1 MSLYGSRLTTQPT
14 PFCMCEG
21 EYDSTLC
28 TGDLFYVMR
37 IAYIINSLDGY
48 GAGLPIPLII
58 RFMRSTGA
66 DVRVFA
72 FARRDGRME
81 SVLQEAG
88 IPYEVQPKGGIV
100 ASVFWLR
107 RRLAAYQPALL
118 WTSLV
123 HATLYGRG
131 LGAILGLP
139 VVSWQHNMFLKR
151 GNILA
156 LAATRRMTNLW
167 VADSETVATMTRR
180 RFGLRADDIA
190 VWPLF
195 VADPDAPQ
203 ARAAQPGE
211 CFRLGSLGR
220 LHPHKGYDV
229 LIRALAKLN
238 RETPAVSATF
248 KMIIGG
254 EGADRARLEA
264 LARLHNVSNLE
275 FAGYQENP
283 RDFLSTLHGYI
294 QPSRVEGLCIS
305 AHEAM
310 QAGLPA
316 IVSDIG
322 EMPLSVQKDR
332 TGFVVPPEDSEAL
345 AAAIHRLVAE
355 RARAAAMGAAA
366 RAHVNER
373 FSQARFR
380 IAGQEIM
387 RTAYRLARPV
397 STDAASAAV
406 AETWQPA
413 AVMPARD
420 SRNLG

>member
-1 MSLYGSRLTTQPT
+1 VQWGRFS
-14 PFCMCEG
+14 
-21 EYDSTLC
+21 
-28 TGDLFYVMR
+28 VR

-72 FARRDGRME
+72 LARRDGRME
-81 SVLQEAG
+81 PVLQKAG
-88 IPYEVQPKGGIV
+88 IPYDVQPQGGIL
-100 ASVFWLR
+100 ASTVWLR
-107 RRLAAYQPALL
+107 RKLIDYQPALL
-118 WTSLV
+118 WTSLA
-123 HATLYGRG
+123 HATLFGRG
-131 LGAILGLP
+131 LGALLGLP

-151 GNILA
+151 GNVLA
-156 LAATRRMTNLW
+156 LAATRRLTNLW
-167 VADSETVATMTRR
+167 VADSESVAALTRK
-180 RFGLRADDIA
+180 RFGLRASDIA

-195 VADPDAPQ
+195 VADPAAPQ
-203 ARAAQPGE
+203 ARALQPGE
-211 CFRLGSLGR
+211 PFRLGSLGR

-238 RETPAVSATF
+238 REAPALSATF

-264 LARLHNVSNLE
+264 LSRLHNVTNLE

-283 RDFLSTLHGYI
+283 RAFLATLHGYA

-310 QAGLPA
+310 QAGLPT

-322 EMPLSVQKDR
+322 EMPRSVREGK
-332 TGFVVPPEDSEAL
+332 TGFVVPPEDSAAL
-345 AAAIHRLVAE
+345 CAAIRRLVADPVQ
-355 RARAAAMGAAA
+355 AAIMGAAA
-366 RAHVNER
+366 REHVHER
-373 FSQARFR
+373 FSQQRFR
-380 IAGQEIM
+380 AAGQEIM

-397 STDAASAAV
+397 TTEAAPV
-406 AETWQPA
+406 TEVWPPA
-413 AVMPARD
+413 LIPSRD
-420 SRNLG
+420 SPNPG

>member
-1 MSLYGSRLTTQPT
+1 
-14 PFCMCEG
+14 
-21 EYDSTLC
+21 
-28 TGDLFYVMR
+28 MR

-48 GAGLPIPLII
+48 GAGLPIPLIT

-81 SVLQEAG
+81 SVLQKAG
-88 IPYEVQPKGGIV
+88 IPYEVQPKGGV
-100 ASVFWLR
+100 LASAPWLR
-107 RRLAAYQPALL
+107 RRLADYQPTLL

-123 HATLYGRG
+123 HATLFGRG
-131 LGAILGLP
+131 MGALLGLP

-156 LAATRRMTNLW
+156 LAATRALTNLW
-167 VADSETVATMTRR
+167 VADSETVAAATQK
-180 RFGLRADDIA
+180 RFGLRASDIA

-195 VADPDAPQ
+195 VADPAAPQ
-203 ARAAQPGE
+203 ARALQPGE

-238 RETPAVSATF
+238 REAPAMRAAF

-254 EGADRARLEA
+254 EGADRDRLET
-264 LARLHNVSNLE
+264 LARAHNVNNLE

-283 RDFLSTLHGYI
+283 RGFLATLHGYA

-310 QAGLPA
+310 QAGLPT

-322 EMPLSVQKDR
+322 EMPLSVQEDK
-332 TGFVVPPEDSEAL
+332 TGYVVPPEDSDAL
-345 AAAIHRLVAE
+345 CAAIQRLVADP
-355 RARAAAMGAAA
+355 ARAAAMGAAA
-366 RAHVNER
+366 CAHVNER

-380 IAGQEIM
+380 AAGNEVM
-387 RTAYRLARPV
+387 RMVYRLAQPV
-397 STDAASAAV
+397 T
-406 AETWQPA
+406 AETLGTAQGEAWRTAP
-413 AVMPARD
+413 VMPSSD

>member
-1 MSLYGSRLTTQPT
+1 
-14 PFCMCEG
+14 
-21 EYDSTLC
+21 
-28 TGDLFYVMR
+28 MR
-37 IAYIINSLDGY
+37 IAYVINSLDGY

-66 DVRVFA
+66 EVRVFA

-81 SVLQEAG
+81 SVLQDAG
-88 IPYEVQPKGGIV
+88 IPFEVYPKDGVV
-100 ASVFWLR
+100 ASVMWLR
-107 RRLAAYQPALL
+107 RRLAVYQPALL

-123 HATLYGRG
+123 HATLIGRG
-131 LGAILGLP
+131 LGALLGTP

-151 GNILA
+151 GNVLA
-156 LAATRRMTNLW
+156 LAATRALTKLW
-167 VADSETVATMTRR
+167 VADSEAVAAVTRK
-180 RFGLRADDIA
+180 RFGLRASDIA

-203 ARAAQPGE
+203 ARAMQSGA

-229 LIRALAKLN
+229 LIRALAQLH
-238 RETPAVSATF
+238 REAPALSATF

-254 EGADRARLEA
+254 EGGDRARLET

-283 RDFLSTLHGYI
+283 RDFLATLHGYA

-310 QAGLPA
+310 QAGLPT

-322 EMPLSVQKDR
+322 EMPLSVQQDK
-332 TGFVVPPEDSEAL
+332 TGFVVPPEDSDAL
-345 AAAIHRLVAE
+345 CAAIHRLVADP
-355 RARAAAMGAAA
+355 ARAATMGTAA

-373 FSQARFR
+373 FSALRFR
-380 IAGQEIM
+380 VAGQEIM

-397 STDAASAAV
+397 ALAGAAAPEAWPPAV
-406 AETWQPA
+406 IPA
-413 AVMPARD
+413 SD